1 MTGATIR
8 LWMRSKPPEVTL
20 MSRPSSAWRRVAA
33 ALLLAL
39 AVLLF
44 CSKSSPL
51 YPINDWA
58 DANIYLTIGKGM
70 TRGQVVYRDLYDH
83 KGPLLYALH
92 ALCALVSFTDFTGV
106 FVMEWLFAA
115 AFLYF
120 VHAFLKS
127 MGAGRWAWALTAFA
141 ALAVYASPSFAQGDS
156 AEELALPLIM
166 ATLLCLWRFWQS
178 GAKRLSAGTLLA
190 NGALAGCVFWIKFT
204 MIGLHAGLLA
214 SLLLWHLSRREGREA
229 LRALLWLMLGFA
241 LSTLPWVLYFGL
253 NGALGDWLKTYLY
266 DNLFLYSAGETAGLL
281 SRVKAMLK
289 CALSWLWQNPLY
301 TLPLLLGLIPCRRFG
316 AWPYASLWLM
326 AGLGA
331 LATFVGGK
339 SYVYYGLALAPAC
352 VPGLAAIGRRLAV
365 RASPARG
372 AIAALCAACVALCP
386 LVSPNP
392 RPSEGVA
399 LGESR
404 EYTMQYRVA
413 AALPPDATLLNY
425 GFMDAGFYTA
435 AGLVP
440 SVKYF
445 HQTNVPLQ
453 EMKDE
458 QLRYMREG
466 LCDYVIARGNEP
478 DWLLNTYD
486 AILSVE
492 SPGFWYGD
500 ITLYRKKSAKP

>member
-1 MTGATIR
+1 
-8 LWMRSKPPEVTL
+8 
-20 MSRPSSAWRRVAA
+20 MSRPSPAWRRMAA

-44 CSKSSPL
+44 CTKSSPL

-92 ALCALVSFTDFTGV
+92 ALCALVSFTDFRGV

-115 AFLYF
+115 AFLYLT
-120 VHAFLKS
+120 HAFFRRL
-127 MGAGRWAWALTAFA
+127 GAERWAWALTAFA
-141 ALAVYASPSFAQGDS
+141 ALAVYASRSFAEGDS

-166 ATLLCLWRFWQS
+166 FTLLSLWRFWQS
-178 GAKRLSAGTLLA
+178 GGRRMSAGALVA

-204 MIGLHAGLLA
+204 MIGLHAGLFV
-214 SLLLWHLSRREGREA
+214 SLLLYHLKRREGCEA
-229 LRALLWLMLGFA
+229 LRALLCLLGGFV
-241 LSTLPWVLYFGL
+241 LSTLPWVVYFGL

-266 DNLFLYSAGETAGLL
+266 DNLFLYSAGEAAGLL
-281 SRVKAMLK
+281 ARVKAMLK
-289 CALSWLWQNPLY
+289 CGLSWLMQNPAY
-301 TLPLLLGLIPCRRFG
+301 TLPLLLGLAACRRFG

-331 LATFVGGK
+331 LGTFVGGK
-339 SYVYYGLALAPAC
+339 SYVYYGLVLAPAC
-352 VPGLAAIGRRLAV
+352 VPGLAAAGRWLSK
-365 RASPARG
+365 RASVPRALV
-372 AIAALCAACVALCP
+372 AAACAACVALCP

-392 RPSEGVA
+392 RPAYGVS
-399 LGESR
+399 LGQSR
-404 EYTMQYRVA
+404 ESTMQYRVA
-413 AALPPDATLLNY
+413 AALPADATLLNY

-435 AGLVP
+435 AGLIP

-458 QLRYMREG
+458 QLRYMRQG
-466 LCDYVIARGNEP
+466 LCEYIVARGNEP
-478 DWLLNTYD
+478 DWLMESYD
-486 AILSVE
+486 AVLSVQ
-492 SPGFWYGD
+492 SPGFWYEFV
-500 ITLYRKKSAKP
+500 TLYRRKPAKN

>member
-1 MTGATIR
+1 
-8 LWMRSKPPEVTL
+8 
-20 MSRPSSAWRRVAA
+20 MSRPSPVWRRMAA
-33 ALLLAL
+33 ALLLAC
-39 AVLLF
+39 AALLF

-92 ALCALVSFTDFTGV
+92 ALCALLSFTDFSGV
-106 FVMEWLFAA
+106 FVMELLFAS
-115 AFLYF
+115 AFLYTI
-120 VHAFLKS
+120 HSFLRLC
-127 MGAGRWAWALTAFA
+127 GAGRWAWMLTAFA
-141 ALAVYASPSFAQGDS
+141 ALAVYASPSFAEGDS

-166 ATLLCLWRFWQS
+166 VSLLQLWRFWQS
-178 GAKRLSAGTLLA
+178 GARRMSARTLLLS
-190 NGALAGCVFWIKFT
+190 GALAGCVVWIKFT

-214 SLLLWHLSRREGREA
+214 SLLLRHLTRREGREA

-241 LSTLPWVLYFGL
+241 LSTLPWVIYFGL

-281 SRVKAMLK
+281 SRVKAMVK
-289 CALSWLWQNPLY
+289 SALSWLWQNPLY
-301 TLPLLLGLIPCRRFG
+301 TLPMLFGLAACRRFG
-316 AWPYASLWLM
+316 TWPFASLWLM

-331 LATFVGGK
+331 LGTFAGGK
-339 SYVYYGLALAPAC
+339 SYVYYGLVLAPAC
-352 VPGLAAIGRRLAV
+352 MPGLAAAGQRLSRHIRAPKAV
-365 RASPARG
+365 T
-372 AIAALCAACVALCP
+372 AAACAACVALCP
-386 LVSPNP
+386 LFSPNP
-392 RPSEGVA
+392 RPAYGVS
-399 LGESR
+399 LGQSR
-404 EYTMQYRVA
+404 ESTMQYRIA
-413 AALPPDATLLNY
+413 AALPPNATLLNY

-435 AGLVP
+435 AGLIP

-466 LCDYVIARGNEP
+466 LCEFVVARGNEP
-478 DWLLNTYD
+478 DWLAAQYD
-486 AILSVE
+486 AVLSVE
-492 SPGFWYGD
+492 SPGFWYEQV
-500 ITLYRKKSAKP
+500 TLYRRKPAKH